1 MEAKTEIREKQPTR
15 PMTEGELERQR
26 RVREIPFKQKLL
38 LYPLSVLLR
47 TWLWTLRIRVDEQTR
62 EFLKRQTQSLIVVFW
77 HNRLFISA
85 DLRRRFRPFGKMNGL
100 VSPSKDGAWLAA
112 FFGFMGIGTVRG
124 STSRRGG
131 QAMLEI
137 YHKLS
142 RGEDVAITPDGP
154 RGPRYKFN
162 PGAALIAQK
171 THCPIA
177 LVGSEYH
184 CAIRLKS
191 WDGFIIPLPFSRVD
205 LCAKFYP
212 YEKMWDHISAH
223 ALAEYFSREL
233 LSITKDQVGA

>member
-1 MEAKTEIREKQPTR
+1 MDNQPSQREKQPVR
-15 PMTEGELERQR
+15 PMTQGEMARQR
-26 RVREIPFKQKLL
+26 RVREIPFSQKLL
-38 LYPLSVLLR
+38 LLPLSLILR
-47 TWLWTLRIRVDEQTR
+47 AWLWTLRMKISPENKELIR
-62 EFLKRQTQSLIVVFW
+62 RQTQSLIVVFW

-112 FFGFMGIGTVRG
+112 FFEFMGIGAVRG

-137 YHKLS
+137 YRKLS

-177 LVGSEYH
+177 LIESRYH

-191 WDGFIIPLPFSRVD
+191 WDGFILPLPFSKVEIIP
-205 LCAKFYP
+205 KFYP
-212 YEKMWDHISAH
+212 YEKMWDHISAK
-223 ALAEYFSREL
+223 ALAGYFEQEL
-233 LSITKDQVGA
+233 LAITQD

>member
-1 MEAKTEIREKQPTR
+1 MDTVTESSNKQPVR
-15 PMTEGELERQR
+15 KMTSGELDRQR
-26 RVREIPFKQKLL
+26 RVREIPFSQKIV
-38 LYPLSVLLR
+38 LYPLSLLLR
-47 TWLWTLRIRVDEQTR
+47 AWLWTLRIRLDAESR
-62 EFLKRQTQSLIVVFW
+62 KLLRHQTQSLIVVFW
-77 HNRLFISA
+77 HNRILIAA

-162 PGAALIAQK
+162 PGTALIAQK
-171 THCPIA
+171 THCPVA
-177 LVGSEYH
+177 LIGSEYH

-191 WDGFIIPLPFSRVD
+191 WDGFILPLPFSRVD
-205 LCAKFYP
+205 LTVKVYP
-212 YEKMWDHISAH
+212 YEKMWDHIPARS
-223 ALAEYFSREL
+223 LAEHFEREL
-233 LSITKDQVGA
+233 LAITHDVK

>member
-1 MEAKTEIREKQPTR
+1 MDNQPSQREKQPVR
-15 PMTEGELERQR
+15 PMTQGEMARQR
-26 RVREIPFKQKLL
+26 RVREIPFSQKLL
-38 LYPLSVLLR
+38 LFPLSLILR
-47 TWLWTLRIRVDEQTR
+47 AWLWTLRMKISPENKELIR
-62 EFLKRQTQSLIVVFW
+62 RQTQSLIVVFW

-112 FFGFMGIGTVRG
+112 FFEFMGIGAVRG

-137 YHKLS
+137 YRKLS

-177 LVGSEYH
+177 LIESRYH

-191 WDGFIIPLPFSRVD
+191 WDGFILPLPFSKVEIIP
-205 LCAKFYP
+205 KFYP
-212 YEKMWDHISAH
+212 YEKMWDHISTK
-223 ALAEYFSREL
+223 ALAGYFEQEL
-233 LSITKDQVGA
+233 LAITQD

>member
-1 MEAKTEIREKQPTR
+1 MTR
-15 PMTEGELERQR
+15 AEMERQR
-26 RVREIPFKQKLL
+26 RVREIPFRQLL
-38 LYPLSVLLR
+38 WLFPLAMLLR
-47 TWLWTLRIRVDEQTR
+47 LWLWTLRISMDADVARRIAET
-62 EFLKRQTQSLIVVFW
+62 KTPLIVVFW

-112 FFGFMGIGTVRG
+112 FFKFLGIGTVRG

-137 YHKLS
+137 YRKIS

-171 THCPIA
+171 TRATVVLI
-177 LVGSEYH
+177 GSEYRH
-184 CAIRLKS
+184 AIRLKS
-191 WDGFIIPLPFSRVD
+191 WDGFIIPLPFSKVE
-205 LCAKFYP
+205 LTPQFYA
-212 YEKMWDHISAH
+212 YEDSWETVPANE
-223 ALAEYFSREL
+223 LAVRFEAEL
-233 LSITKDQVGA
+233 MKLTKS

>member
-1 MEAKTEIREKQPTR
+1 
-15 PMTEGELERQR
+15 MTQGEMARQR
-26 RVREIPFKQKLL
+26 RVREIPFSQKLL
-38 LYPLSVLLR
+38 LFPLSLILR
-47 TWLWTLRIRVDEQTR
+47 AWLWTLRMKISPENKELIR
-62 EFLKRQTQSLIVVFW
+62 RQTQSLIVVFW

-112 FFGFMGIGTVRG
+112 FFEFMGIGAVRG

-137 YHKLS
+137 YRKLS

-177 LVGSEYH
+177 LIESRYH

-191 WDGFIIPLPFSRVD
+191 WDGFILPLPFSKVEIIP
-205 LCAKFYP
+205 KFYP
-212 YEKMWDHISAH
+212 YEKMWDHISTK
-223 ALAEYFSREL
+223 ALAGYFEQEL
-233 LSITKDQVGA
+233 LAITQD

>member
-1 MEAKTEIREKQPTR
+1 
-15 PMTEGELERQR
+15 MTADEMERQR
-26 RVREIPFKQKLL
+26 RVREIPLWQMALL
-38 LYPLSVLLR
+38 FPLSLLLR
-47 TWLWTLRIRVDEQTR
+47 TWLWTLRITIPPEAAKQVAEQR
-62 EFLKRQTQSLIVVFW
+62 HSLIVVFW

-112 FFGFMGIGTVRG
+112 FFRFLGIGAVRG

-137 YHKLS
+137 YRKLS

-171 THCPIA
+171 THCPVA
-177 LVGSEYH
+177 LIGSEYSR
-184 CAIRLKS
+184 AIRFKS
-191 WDGFIIPLPFSRVD
+191 WDGFILPSR
-205 LCAKFYP
+205 C
-212 YEKMWDHISAH
+212 
-223 ALAEYFSREL
+223 
-233 LSITKDQVGA
+233 T

>member
-1 MEAKTEIREKQPTR
+1 MTR
-15 PMTEGELERQR
+15 AEMERQR
-26 RVREIPFKQKLL
+26 RVREIPFRQLL
-38 LYPLSVLLR
+38 WLFPLAMLLR
-47 TWLWTLRIRVDEQTR
+47 LWLWTLRISMDADAARRIAET
-62 EFLKRQTQSLIVVFW
+62 KTPLIVVFW

-112 FFGFMGIGTVRG
+112 FFKFLGIGTVRG

-137 YHKLS
+137 YRKIS

-171 THCPIA
+171 TRATVVLI
-177 LVGSEYH
+177 GSEYRH
-184 CAIRLKS
+184 AIRLKS
-191 WDGFIIPLPFSRVD
+191 WDGFIIPLPFSKVE
-205 LCAKFYP
+205 LTPQFYA
-212 YEKMWDHISAH
+212 YEDSWETVPANELAAH
-223 ALAEYFSREL
+223 FEAEL
-233 LSITKDQVGA
+233 MKLTKS

>member
-1 MEAKTEIREKQPTR
+1 MSQEPREKQPVR
-15 PMTEGELERQR
+15 PMTADEMERQR
-26 RVREIPFKQKLL
+26 RVREIPLWQMALL
-38 LYPLSVLLR
+38 FPLSLLLR
-47 TWLWTLRIRVDEQTR
+47 TWLWTLRITISPEAAKQVAEQR
-62 EFLKRQTQSLIVVFW
+62 HSLIVVFW

-112 FFGFMGIGTVRG
+112 FFRFLGIGAVRG

-137 YHKLS
+137 YRKLS

-171 THCPIA
+171 THCPVA
-177 LVGSEYH
+177 LIGSEYSR
-184 CAIRLKS
+184 AIRFKS
-191 WDGFIIPLPFSRVD
+191 WDGFILPLPFSKVE
-205 LCAKFYP
+205 LTPKFYP
-212 YEKMWDHISAH
+212 YEKMWDHISAK
-223 ALAEYFSREL
+223 ALAEYFETEL
-233 LSITKDQVGA
+233 RAITKE